1 MAKKRNPEVI
11 DLEKR
16 KKHLKKRDKLHHTNI
31 GAIIFFL
38 IFLYMAFYVYTY
50 LTREKVQFYEVAEGS
65 IMEDR
70 EYTGLILRE
79 ESVYSTDSA
88 GYINYYIREGKRAS
102 VGSSVYSLDESGRVE
117 QFLEENGGGAAQIS
131 DEDLAAL
138 KKELTSFSLSYD
150 DDNFSKVEDT
160 KYSLEAAMME
170 YVSFSAMDSLA
181 DAMAQAGINFHQIR
195 ADKAGVV
202 SYVVDQYTD
211 GDGQAHAYADL
222 TPAAVTG
229 DAFNRA
235 GYSRTQAK
243 SGDLVEQGAP
253 VYKIITSDKWS
264 LVFPMDQQDVADYS
278 GKDQLQVTFPGYDLE
293 LTGDFS
299 VISGADGTVCGQLDF
314 SKYMVQFESERFLNF
329 EISADTTTGLKIPK
343 TAVTQKQF
351 YLIPEDYVTQ
361 GGDSTSDGF
370 MKETYSEQDGSSTIV
385 FVPATIYNSKDGY
398 YYIEVSDD
406 GDIKAGDY
414 LVKPGSTER
423 FQVGQTASLDG
434 VYNINRGYAV
444 FRQVEILTSNDEYYI
459 VEKGTRYGLSVY
471 DHIVLDASTV
481 TEGAIIYQ

>member
-1 MAKKRNPEVI
+1 M
-11 DLEKR
+11 
-16 KKHLKKRDKLHHTNI
+16 
-31 GAIIFFL
+31 
-38 IFLYMAFYVYTY
+38 
-50 LTREKVQFYEVAEGS
+50 
-65 IMEDR
+65 
-70 EYTGLILRE
+70 
-79 ESVYSTDSA
+79 
-88 GYINYYIREGKRAS
+88 
-102 VGSSVYSLDESGRVE
+102 
-117 QFLEENGGGAAQIS
+117 
-131 DEDLAAL
+131 
-138 KKELTSFSLSYD
+138 
-150 DDNFSKVEDT
+150 
-160 KYSLEAAMME
+160 
-170 YVSFSAMDSLA
+170 
-181 DAMAQAGINFHQIR
+181 
-195 ADKAGVV
+195 
-202 SYVVDQYTD
+202 
-211 GDGQAHAYADL
+211 
-222 TPAAVTG
+222 
-229 DAFNRA
+229 
-235 GYSRTQAK
+235 
-243 SGDLVEQGAP
+243 
-253 VYKIITSDKWS
+253 
-264 LVFPMDQQDVADYS
+264 
-278 GKDQLQVTFPGYDLE
+278 
-293 LTGDFS
+293 
-299 VISGADGTVCGQLDF
+299 
-314 SKYMVQFESERFLNF
+314 NF